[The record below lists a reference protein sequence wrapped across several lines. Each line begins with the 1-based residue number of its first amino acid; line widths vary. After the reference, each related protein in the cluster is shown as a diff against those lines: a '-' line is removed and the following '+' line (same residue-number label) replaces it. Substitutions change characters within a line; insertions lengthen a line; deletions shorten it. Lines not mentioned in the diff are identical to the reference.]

1 MYNDHRSYTTS
12 ILRRSF
18 RLQTPIFEGG
28 VVPLAGHLTLF
39 PRLRRR
45 LPSPRLADFSTD
57 LRRSIM
63 RSSVLYK
70 LGTTDLRSPPAP
82 LKIRQYG
89 VIDIDYYY
97 YYYYCIWCITEL
109 RKSDDCLLVL
119 LLNFWYRPTNSW
131 DCLRDQCSFVSFCL
145 TNKPCYGAAAVRVK
159 NGGCDVSLTMTAHTV
174 KTSHVRGFTPAELH
188 TLVT

>member
-1 MYNDHRSYTTS
+1 VLNNTFWALSVRNVYNDHRSYTTS

-82 LKIRQYG
+82 LKLRQYG
-89 VIDIDYYY
+89 AIDIG
-97 YYYYCIWCITEL
+97 L
-109 RKSDDCLLVL
+109 LLVVVL
-119 LLNFWYRPTNSW
+119 HLMY
-131 DCLRDQCSFVSFCL
+131 
-145 TNKPCYGAAAVRVK
+145 YG
-159 NGGCDVSLTMTAHTV
+159 NQMTV
-174 KTSHVRGFTPAELH
+174 Y
-188 TLVT
+188 